1 MYVCL
6 CNGYRDAEIR
16 EIAESGVRC
25 AREVYLTLGNGPC
38 CGTCLDCAQG
48 IVDDV
53 HALPAGSASGDVSGQ
68 APGADGRAGEPATGR
83 EALLM
88 AAE

>member
-48 IVDDV
+48 IVDSV
-53 HALPAGSASGDVSGQ
+53 HGGLESAAEDRSPESAPPAD
-68 APGADGRAGEPATGR
+68 
-83 EALLM
+83 ALLM

>member
-1 MYVCL
+1 VYVCL

-48 IVDDV
+48 IVNDV
-53 HALPAGSASGDVSGQ
+53 HGVNDDHGVAAQPQAADDPAGQ
-68 APGADGRAGEPATGR
+68 
-83 EALLM
+83 EAVMM

>member
-6 CNGYRDAEIR
+6 CNGYRDEEIR

-48 IVDDV
+48 IVNDV
-53 HALPAGSASGDVSGQ
+53 HGLGDAAGAAAQPRAAEAPAD
-68 APGADGRAGEPATGR
+68 R
-83 EALLM
+83 ETVMM

>member
-6 CNGYRDAEIR
+6 CNGYRDTEIR

-38 CGTCLDCAQG
+38 CGTCLDCAQD
-48 IVDDV
+48 IVDSVHGGVGGGVEGGGAAAEDV
-53 HALPAGSASGDVSGQ
+53 AE
-68 APGADGRAGEPATGR
+68 RAE

>member
-16 EIAESGVRC
+16 EVAESGLRC
-25 AREVYLTLGNGPC
+25 VKEVYLTLGNGPC
-38 CGTCLDCAQG
+38 CGSCLDYAQD
-48 IVDDV
+48 IVDSV
-53 HALPAGSASGDVSGQ
+53 HGAAAAPA
-68 APGADGRAGEPATGR
+68 ADGPQEQP
-83 EALLM
+83 EDALLM

>member
-1 MYVCL
+1 MYVCI
-6 CNGYRDAEIR
+6 CNGYRDEEIR

-38 CGTCLDCAQG
+38 CGTCIDCAQG
-48 IVDDV
+48 IVNEVHGANDDQ
-53 HALPAGSASGDVSGQ
+53 AATARSSAADAPAGQ
-68 APGADGRAGEPATGR
+68 
-83 EALLM
+83 EAVMM